1 MNNDMPVL
9 PDGECTRQ
17 QAEAIV
23 AYYRNV
29 TIEDDQGTHF
39 RLVIRNKE
47 GRLLW
52 RVWSFEPEAG
62 YDDINRYL
70 ASDGIKK

>member
-29 TIEDDQGTHF
+29 TIEDDQGAFF

-52 RVWSFEPEAG
+52 RV
-62 YDDINRYL
+62 
-70 ASDGIKK
+70 

>member
-9 PDGECTRQ
+9 PDGECTHQ

-39 RLVIRNKE
+39 RLVIRDYE
-47 GRLLW
+47 GYLIW
-52 RVWSFEPEAG
+52 RAWSFEANG
-62 YDDINRYL
+62 GDGLNRYIT
-70 ASDGIKK
+70 SHGIKK